1 MSNIGTLAT
10 SIFENEFDSTGITVA
25 SISGWLENNVGELN
39 NLLYS
44 SFSGTSGNISGLNLE
59 EQNIYQE
66 MFLHHHYKKQARNTL
81 RGITDNTNNITSVR
95 DGEQTISFVNRN
107 EVSKVY
113 KGLANDAYKRLQS
126 LAYSYNSYQASPRQ
140 VGGIESLQQPTGIID
155 PR

>member
-25 SISGWLENNVGELN
+25 SISGWLDNNVGELN
-39 NLLYS
+39 NLLYT
-44 SFSGTSGNISGLNLE
+44 SFSGVNGNVSGLNLE

-66 MFLHHHYKKQARNTL
+66 MFLHHYYKKQTRNTL

-113 KGLANDAYKRLQS
+113 KGLAQDAYDRLQD
-126 LAYSYNSYQASPRQ
+126 LVYSYNSYQASPRQ
-140 VGGIESLQQPTGIID
+140 VGGIESVQQPTGSV
-155 PR
+155 

>member
-10 SIFENEFDSTGITVA
+10 SIFVNEFDSTGITVV
-25 SISGWLENNVGELN
+25 SISGWLENNIGELN
-39 NLLYS
+39 NLLYT
-44 SFSGTSGNISGLNLE
+44 SFSGTNGNIAGLNLE

-81 RGITDNTNNITSVR
+81 RGIADNTNNITSVR

-113 KGLANDAYKRLQS
+113 KGLAQDAYGRLKD
-126 LAYSYNSYQASPRQ
+126 LVYSYNSYQASPRQ
-140 VGGIESLQQPTGIID
+140 VGGVESLLQPTGSV
-155 PR
+155 

>member
-10 SIFENEFDSTGITVA
+10 SIFENEFDSTGVTLA
-25 SISGWLENNVGELN
+25 SISGWLENNIGELN
-39 NLLYS
+39 NLLYT
-44 SFSGTSGNISGLNLE
+44 SFSGVGGDVSGLNLE

-66 MFLHHHYKKQARNTL
+66 MFLHHYYKKQTRDAL

-113 KGLANDAYKRLQS
+113 KGLAQDAYNRLQD
-126 LAYSYNSYQASPRQ
+126 LIYSYNSYQASPRQ
-140 VGGIESLQQPTGIID
+140 VGGIESRAQATGTN
-155 PR
+155 

>member
-25 SISGWLENNVGELN
+25 SISGWLDNNVGELN
-39 NLLYS
+39 NLLYT
-44 SFSGTSGNISGLNLE
+44 SFSGVNGNVSGLNLE

-66 MFLHHHYKKQARNTL
+66 MFLHHYYKKQTRNTL

-107 EVSKVY
+107 EVSKVD
-113 KGLANDAYKRLQS
+113 KGLAQDAYDRLQD
-126 LAYSYNSYQASPRQ
+126 LVYSYNSYQASPRQ
-140 VGGIESLQQPTGIID
+140 VGGIESVQQPTGSV
-155 PR
+155 

>member
-1 MSNIGTLAT
+1 MGNIGTLAT

-39 NLLYS
+39 NLLYT
-44 SFSGTSGNISGLNLE
+44 SFSGVSGNVSGLNLE

-66 MFLHHHYKKQARNTL
+66 MFLHHYYKKQSRNTL

-113 KGLANDAYKRLQS
+113 KGLANDAYSRLQD
-126 LAYSYNSYQASPRQ
+126 LVYRYNSYQASPRQ
-140 VGGIESLQQPTGIID
+140 VGGIESVQQPTGIVD

>member
-39 NLLYS
+39 NLLYT
-44 SFSGTSGNISGLNLE
+44 SFSGVSGDVSGLNLE

-66 MFLHHHYKKQARNTL
+66 MFLHHYYKKQTSDTL

-113 KGLANDAYKRLQS
+113 KGLAQDAYDRLQD
-126 LAYSYNSYQASPRQ
+126 LVYSYNSYQASPRQ
-140 VGGIESLQQPTGIID
+140 VGGIESRAQETGTN
-155 PR
+155 

>member
-1 MSNIGTLAT
+1 MSSIGNLAN
-10 SIFENEFDSTGITVA
+10 SIFVNEFDSTGVTVD

-44 SFSGTSGNISGLNLE
+44 SFSGTNGNISGLNLE

-113 KGLANDAYKRLQS
+113 KGLANDAYKRLQY
-126 LAYSYNSYQASPRQ
+126 LVYSYNSYQASPRQ